1 MSTPKPERVFLDL
14 KEKEAKSSGIF
25 VRNDLKRIIE
35 EVESTGEQKVI
46 GIVYDGTYT
55 IEIITKDL

>member
-1 MSTPKPERVFLDL
+1 MSTPGPERVFLDL
-14 KEKEAKSSGIF
+14 KEKEGKSSGMY

-35 EVESTGEQKVI
+35 EVEATGEQKVI
-46 GIVYDGTYT
+46 GIVYNGTYT

>member
-1 MSTPKPERVFLDL
+1 MGTPGPQRVFLDL
-14 KEKEAKSSGIF
+14 KEKEAQSSCIY

-35 EVESTGEQKVI
+35 EIESTGEVKVI

-55 IEIITKDL
+55 IEIITKNL